1 MRSGLAFFVAKSGFI
16 AGVRQ
21 QIRAESEASD
31 SKAPTPHSVRIEQPG
46 AFKNDCN
53 AYDIARSPRI
63 LLTKAK

>member
-31 SKAPTPHSVRIEQPG
+31 SKAPAPCSVRIEHPG
-46 AFKNDCN
+46 AFKTDCN
-53 AYDIARSPRI
+53 AYDIA
-63 LLTKAK
+63 